1 MALLNERF
9 LPILFFAIFGN
20 FRENVKKVPFLWPK
34 THFYFLFNEKN
45 EILYIIDEEKKWAF
59 GHSEFLLANVRPKAY
74 HRTTVYER
82 NASDSTR

>member
-1 MALLNERF
+1 
-9 LPILFFAIFGN
+9 
-20 FRENVKKVPFLWPK
+20 VWPK

-59 GHSEFLLANVRPKAY
+59 GHSEFWLEIAHRVMY